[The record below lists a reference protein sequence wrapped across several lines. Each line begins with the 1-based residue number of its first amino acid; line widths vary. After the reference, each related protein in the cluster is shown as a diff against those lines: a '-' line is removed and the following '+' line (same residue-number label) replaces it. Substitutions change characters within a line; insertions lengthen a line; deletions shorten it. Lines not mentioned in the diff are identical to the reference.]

1 MRYPERGLFK
11 SGLEPASAVAYFL
24 TFAHRLDNKEDKQK
38 GNKSKHKAE
47 NQPSGGANEGR

>member
-11 SGLEPASAVAYFL
+11 SGLEPASAVACFSTFL
-24 TFAHRLDNKEDKQK
+24 HHLDNKQDKQK
-38 GNKSKHKAE
+38 GNKSKQKAE

>member
-38 GNKSKHKAE
+38 GNKSKQKAE
-47 NQPSGGANEGR
+47 NQPSGGGK